1 MKQSK
6 LAFEPFH
13 SPAVG
18 VMGSDDLDKR
28 RQMWVAKFF
37 VITCLIIIFYLLIK
51 LITAKAHHGAHLA
64 HCWHHHH
71 SCWLRL
77 IVHVLLHTGLS
88 LDQGY
93 NRLDIFFGNVRTD

>member
-28 RQMWVAKFF
+28 RQMRVAKFF
-37 VITCLIIIFYLLIK
+37 VITCLIIISLPVDKTDYRQSPSWGPFGPLL
-51 LITAKAHHGAHLA
+51 A
-64 HCWHHHH
+64 
-71 SCWLRL
+71 S
-77 IVHVLLHTGLS
+77 S
-88 LDQGY
+88 S
-93 NRLDIFFGNVRTD
+93 